1 MVNLLIEKDGELLK
15 LPVTKFISDELNT
28 KLSDFAKATEVVE
41 EEPEEEPE
49 EEDTGLTAYTFK
61 NNELYVGFKEF
72 SGLTK
77 QVTVTTFKPNV
88 DVYLDYAVEHSE
100 DYIVRHLLNRLNI
113 ERYGTDSD
121 GTKIARLVL
130 KHLTNNHNKI
140 HYKNR
145 NGIYYSGTF
154 KNKFQPTSLV
164 SDFVFE
170 VPRSDLARFGNAS
183 GINISNAKR
192 PVMNN
197 IYPQKTICWGRA
209 GKSAVLSNS
218 KTVFEAAERM
228 LNFFLGSSFNN
239 DLSSNISIS
248 QPSLLMAVKRNYN
261 EEGVTGLTDSEYE
274 SVRQAVVTGL
284 NTLGGTF
291 LIQNMGFLLLMST
304 LNIDFSDV
312 KYTMGE

>member
-1 MVNLLIEKDGELLK
+1 MVNILVEKDGEILK
-15 LPVTKFISDELNT
+15 FPTSKFISDDIDKKLIELN
-28 KLSDFAKATEVVE
+28 KESEVEIEEADVVE
-41 EEPEEEPE
+41 EE
-49 EEDTGLTAYTFK
+49 EDLTSYTFK
-61 NNELYVGFKEF
+61 NNELYIGFKEF

-88 DVYLDYAVEHSE
+88 DVYLDYVVEFNENFIFS
-100 DYIVRHLLNRLNI
+100 RLLDRLGMDI
-113 ERYGTDSD
+113 YGNPEAI
-121 GTKIARLVL
+121 KIARLIL
-130 KHLTNNHNKI
+130 KHLNKTHNKL

-164 SDFVFE
+164 ADFVFE
-170 VPRSDLARFGNAS
+170 IKRSELVRFGGAD
-183 GINISNAKR
+183 GINISHTKR

-239 DLSSNISIS
+239 DLSTHIAISTQAMKKAI
-248 QPSLLMAVKRNYN
+248 QRNFN
-261 EEGVTGLTDSEYE
+261 EESVTGLTDSEYGE
-274 SVRQAVVTGL
+274 LRTAFVEKL
-284 NTLGGTF
+284 DTLPGNF
-291 LIQNMGFLLLMST
+291 SLQNVGFLMLMSV
-304 LNIDFSDV
+304 LNLDFSDIN
-312 KYTMGE
+312 YTMGES